1 MPIIVKVIHVQV
13 AEIDN
18 LILILWAI
26 IFNIYTVS
34 YEVCVQVFLESLVR
48 SLNVEYSE
56 KESYWW

>member
-26 IFNIYTVS
+26 IFNIYIVS